1 MEIIKNIQELIN
13 WRKTLSGSVGF
24 VPTMGAL
31 HQGHLSLIKRARAD
45 NEYLIVSIFV
55 NPTQFLEGEDLDA
68 YPRKEEAD
76 REICRLVGVDIIFMP
91 TVDTI
96 YERDE
101 LRILAPSIRGYLL
114 EGQKRAGHFDGMLQV
129 VMKLLNI
136 TNPTNA
142 YFGKKDAQ
150 QLSLITQMVKNY
162 FLRVNIIACDIIR
175 DENGLALSSRNIYL
189 TPDEK
194 TRALSLSRSLQRA
207 TKMIIS
213 KELNTDII
221 KESMRD
227 ILQEIDKIDYIAIVD
242 REFNQIDEIKVGN
255 SIILVAG
262 WVGKTRLIDNMWV

>member
-1 MEIIKNIQELIN
+1 MEIIKNTQELIN

-76 REICRLVGVDIIFMP
+76 REICRLVGVDVIFMP

-101 LRILAPSIRGYLL
+101 LRILAPSIRGYIL